1 MLPKNGPMAHIINAA
16 FQAAPEVFTEQFEM
30 LQEALRQR
38 VSWSKAEHVHP
49 NQLMGADLHA
59 PIRFTGRLSLVSRP
73 FCPESLSEYDL
84 EIVEVM
90 VLPEGQGPIACVP
103 IPADQAVEL
112 YPYLQ
117 QGKLLE
123 FAGYFVRLPKK
134 CGREFRL
141 ERHFLM
147 AETKVVTQDQVRVQA
162 TSDELAE
169 AKAVLKAHKDLLP
182 WIRDTVASKLG
193 ISGLD
198 KAPELRMAMDATI
211 LQSLSLGAIN
221 NVPGKLHT
229 LVIGSPGT
237 GKKLLTRAA
246 EKLNPAFSE
255 VQPAKCTV
263 AGVQST
269 TEMDRHQ
276 YVARPGMIPLA
287 SGGVC
292 CFQDFHDVKNRRD
305 VLEVFNM
312 VMEDGT
318 LIDGSAAK
326 ATIEADTALHVD
338 LNRKSHLN
346 PQDANPDPIRDIGLE
361 LHTLS
366 RFDVIVEIPRDKQR
380 QLEVVNRMLKGSKS
394 VGGSSRNV
402 EDRQLKVLIALL
414 RDMTPEVELP
424 AAVVKQVKGFV
435 DRQVKTFDH
444 ELISDFLTRLS
455 NSAQKLI
462 AAHARLQRRKK
473 ATLEDWEAIRPLLE
487 NRILF
492 LQDLLMQ
499 TDSAQAAPNYH
510 DTKTRRRFMKKHF
523 DGQVVSAKD
532 VVQAIASEC
541 HTVISLRTVERDLK
555 VIAHPERYGK
565 WRIAG

>member
-1 MLPKNGPMAHIINAA
+1 MLPSKGQLAPIVDAA
-16 FQAAPEVFTEQFEM
+16 FQAAPDVFMEQYEI
-30 LQEALRQR
+30 LQEALRR
-38 VSWSKAEHVHP
+38 RISWAKAEHVHP
-49 NQLMGADLHA
+49 NQLMATALHV
-59 PIRFTGRLSLVSRP
+59 PIRFTGRISLVTQP
-73 FCPESLSEYDL
+73 YCPEALAEIDL
-84 EIVEVM
+84 EIVDVM
-90 VLPEGQGPIACVP
+90 ILPVGRSPIACVP
-103 IPADQAVEL
+103 LPADQAAEL
-112 YPYLQ
+112 FQHLQ
-117 QGKLLE
+117 QGQLLE
-123 FAGYFVRLPKK
+123 FTGFFTRLPKK

-141 ERHFLM
+141 ERHFLL
-147 AETKVVTQDQVRVQA
+147 AETTVVTQDQVRVQA
-162 TSDELAE
+162 TIEELAE
-169 AKAVLKAHKDLLP
+169 AKAIVRANKDLFP
-182 WIRDTVASKLG
+182 WLRDTVASKLG

-246 EKLNPAFSE
+246 EKLNPAFTE

-269 TEMDRHQ
+269 TEMDRQQ
-276 YVARPGMIPLA
+276 YVARPGLIPMA
-287 SGGVC
+287 SSGVC

-312 VMEDGT
+312 VMEDGI

-326 ATIEADTALHVD
+326 TTIEADTALHVD

-380 QLEVVNRMLKGSKS
+380 QLEVVHKMLRGSKS
-394 VGGSSRNV
+394 VGGSCRNE
-402 EDRQLKVLIALL
+402 EDRQLKVLVALL
-414 RDMTPEVELP
+414 RDLTPEVEIP
-424 AAVVKQVKGFV
+424 VAVIKQVKDFV
-435 DRQVKTFDH
+435 DRQVKAFDH
-444 ELISDFLTRLS
+444 ELISDFLTRIS

-462 AAHARLQRRKK
+462 AAHARLQSRKK
-473 ATLEDWEAIRPLLE
+473 ATLADWEAIQPLLE
-487 NRILF
+487 TRIQF

-499 TDSAQAAPNYH
+499 ADSAQAAPNYH
-510 DTKTRRRFMKKHF
+510 DTRTRRRFLKKHF
-523 DGQVVSAKD
+523 SDQVFSAKD